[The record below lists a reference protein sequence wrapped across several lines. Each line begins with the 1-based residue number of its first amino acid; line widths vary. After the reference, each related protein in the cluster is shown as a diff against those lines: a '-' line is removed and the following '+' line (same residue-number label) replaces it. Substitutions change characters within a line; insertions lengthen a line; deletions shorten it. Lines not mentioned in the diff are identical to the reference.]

1 MGYSIINIKRI
12 DHVHVTVPEGEEH
25 KAQQFYANVLGF
37 ENMSRAKELSNSS
50 GYWFKVADIEFHI
63 DTKGDVAK
71 GRQHFAL
78 EIGNIKEARQH
89 LEANGV
95 TIIEQTPI
103 ADRHR
108 FMFQD
113 PWGNRIEFLQFD

>member
-1 MGYSIINIKRI
+1 MINYIRI
-12 DHVHVTVPEGEEH
+12 DHVHVTVPPGEEH

-37 ENMSRAKELSNSS
+37 ENMSRAKELSDSS

-78 EIGNIKEARQH
+78 EISNLKEARQH
-89 LEANGV
+89 LEANDV
-95 TIIEQTPI
+95 TIIEQTLI
-103 ADRHR
+103 LGRQR
-108 FMFQD
+108 FMFMD
-113 PWGNRIEFLQFD
+113 PWGNRIEFLEFD